1 MTIVNR
7 SPFRILLCLGLASL
21 WLGATGTTAEPRCTC
36 RFAGQ
41 SYVVGTCVCM
51 SPPGGEQQRVC
62 CGMVLNNTSWDF
74 TGQSCP
80 IAQDETAAPA
90 AAPGR
95 LAAHVGRPLEAAAI
109 RPSSVAAR

>member
-7 SPFRILLCLGLASL
+7 SPFWILACLGLASL
-21 WLGATGTTAEPRCTC
+21 WLGVTETAAEPRCTC

-51 SPPGGEQQRVC
+51 SPPGGEPQRVC

-80 IAQDETAAPA
+80 IAQGETAAPVTPPGPLAVAVSRPFQA
-90 AAPGR
+90 AATRQG
-95 LAAHVGRPLEAAAI
+95 
-109 RPSSVAAR
+109 SVAAR